1 MAKTH
6 LEWYR
11 SSGQPVKNVLYL
23 LQYRSSGLKIGK
35 HNLDIIK
42 DTTNY
47 GYERRRTQQDIA
59 ETYREVL

>member
-1 MAKTH
+1 MYCIYCNTEA
-6 LEWYR
+6 
-11 SSGQPVKNVLYL
+11 P
-23 LQYRSSGLKIGK
+23 GLKIGK
-35 HNLDIIK
+35 HKPRIYIK